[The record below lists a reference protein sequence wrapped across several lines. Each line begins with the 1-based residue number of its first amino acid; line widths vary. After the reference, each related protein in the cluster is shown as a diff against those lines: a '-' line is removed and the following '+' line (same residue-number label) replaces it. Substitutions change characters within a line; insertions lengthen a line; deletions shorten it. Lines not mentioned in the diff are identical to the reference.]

1 MMDKQDKGFVEKVA
15 NQAVG
20 VNLLLIGAILSSV
33 ERGGLGLFLILLG
46 FANVLLHEI
55 IKK

>member
-1 MMDKQDKGFVEKVA
+1 MDKQDKGFVEKVA